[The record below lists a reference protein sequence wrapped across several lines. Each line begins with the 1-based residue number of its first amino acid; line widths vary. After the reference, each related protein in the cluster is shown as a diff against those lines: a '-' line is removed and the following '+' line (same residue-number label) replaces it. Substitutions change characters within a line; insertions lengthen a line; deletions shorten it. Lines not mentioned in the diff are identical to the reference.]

1 MKKLFQTLPI
11 LAMLASSMVSQP
23 VWADDTAS
31 LEQRLDNLEQQVAIL
46 KRQLENNKED
56 TAAQS
61 STTPVIT
68 ANSKD
73 GFSIKSQDGNYS
85 LKIGGYTQVE
95 AREFA
100 DNKKDLDYGSSIIPR
115 RVRLIIQGTVA
126 RDFDYFIQPEFG
138 YNNTY
143 SSITAT
149 APSAYGVALQDAWI
163 DWKYFPEA
171 TIKAGKFKTPF
182 DLENLQDTR
191 YTSFTELGLTG
202 NLSPQR
208 DVGAQL
214 GGSLFDDIVSY
225 AGGFFDGA
233 ADHENSYGGFATA
246 PGDTHEK
253 GGVGRIFIKPFK
265 DTNIDVI
272 SGLGVGYA
280 ASYGKVK
287 GSDIPSYVSPGQ
299 APVFSYNS
307 NVTSAGPQIRTEP
320 QAYYY
325 YKSLGILAEKV
336 DSQEELE
343 YKGVGNN
350 YYRDKPTNKAW
361 EVTSSYVLTGEN
373 ASYNGVTPNHDFD
386 LSSGHF
392 GAFELVAR
400 YSELNL
406 DSSIFSENFANLN
419 TSISDEKAWATG
431 INWYLNHNVKW
442 AFGFEQTKF
451 RRGAVNG
458 ASTDDRK
465 TENLFTT
472 TLQVGF

>member
-225 AGGFFDGA
+225 AGGIFAGS
-233 ADHENSYGGFATA
+233 ADHENSYG
-246 PGDTHEK
+246 
-253 GGVGRIFIKPFK
+253 
-265 DTNIDVI
+265 
-272 SGLGVGYA
+272 
-280 ASYGKVK
+280 
-287 GSDIPSYVSPGQ
+287 
-299 APVFSYNS
+299 
-307 NVTSAGPQIRTEP
+307 
-320 QAYYY
+320 
-325 YKSLGILAEKV
+325 
-336 DSQEELE
+336 
-343 YKGVGNN
+343 
-350 YYRDKPTNKAW
+350 
-361 EVTSSYVLTGEN
+361 
-373 ASYNGVTPNHDFD
+373 
-386 LSSGHF
+386 
-392 GAFELVAR
+392 
-400 YSELNL
+400 
-406 DSSIFSENFANLN
+406 
-419 TSISDEKAWATG
+419 
-431 INWYLNHNVKW
+431 
-442 AFGFEQTKF
+442 
-451 RRGAVNG
+451 
-458 ASTDDRK
+458 
-465 TENLFTT
+465 
-472 TLQVGF
+472 